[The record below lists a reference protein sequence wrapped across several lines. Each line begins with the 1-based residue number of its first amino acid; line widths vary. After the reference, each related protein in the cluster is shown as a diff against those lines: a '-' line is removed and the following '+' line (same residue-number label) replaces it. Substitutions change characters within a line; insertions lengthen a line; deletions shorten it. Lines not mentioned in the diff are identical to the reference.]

1 MDVANVPDALAERL
15 GHEGTRG
22 LIEWSS
28 ATHEEWKDDVLTT
41 AVGRF
46 EVRLTTE
53 ISALRVDMTRELSSL
68 REEVGREISLLR
80 RDMTRDLSDTRFEI
94 LKWSFLFW
102 VGQLAAIAG
111 LLAFTTR
118 G

>member
-1 MDVANVPDALAERL
+1 MKASNVPDALAERL

-22 LIEWSS
+22 LVEWIE
-28 ATHEEWKDDVLTT
+28 ATQEDWRKDVLTT
-41 AVGRF
+41 AVDRF

-53 ISALRVDMTRELSSL
+53 ISALRLDVT
-68 REEVGREISLLR
+68 REISELR
-80 RDMTRDLSDTRFEI
+80 RDMTRDLSDTRSEI
-94 LKWSFLFW
+94 LKWSFLFG